1 MRLIVMFCLATT
13 VLALPLPAAPATTKS
28 PKAAPVSIN
37 IKTAGDLADSC
48 TVSPDSKLSF
58 ARLNFCSGFA
68 QGILQTN
75 GQSPSG
81 TKVCFPS
88 PAPKRT
94 DTMKEFAVWLRA
106 NESRKEEL
114 ASVVFLKFMGERFP
128 CKKAAP

>member
-1 MRLIVMFCLATT
+1 MRLTVIFCLVAT
-13 VLALPLPAAPATTKS
+13 VLAMPIPAAPATTKS
-28 PKAAPVSIN
+28 PEAAPVSIN
-37 IKTAGDLADSC
+37 IKTADDLAVSC
-48 TVSPDSKLSF
+48 TMSPDSKLNF

-88 PAPKRT
+88 PAPKRS

-106 NESRKEEL
+106 NESHKGEM
-114 ASVVFLKFMGERFP
+114 ASVVFLRFMGERFP
-128 CKKAAP
+128 CTKGAT